1 MKKCKKNRYVA
12 AEAVSVL
19 SVVVGRV
26 VVAAV
31 TLAVVAPFHFSQF
44 SNEAIA

>member
-1 MKKCKKNRYVA
+1 MKKSKKNRYVA

-19 SVVVGRV
+19 SVV

>member
-1 MKKCKKNRYVA
+1 MKKSKKNRYVA

-19 SVVVGRV
+19 SAVVV